1 MLSPVYIAVKAMID
15 QDTSKVRLQGL
26 SGESLLEVFNDLFT
40 SFEEHHLIRL
50 VTVVDNLEIDS

>member
-1 MLSPVYIAVKAMID
+1 MID

-50 VTVVDNLEIDS
+50 VTVVDNLEIDSWKQF